1 MKIKVASILAVCLLF
16 VGCFSIPYDTL
27 QYTSSR
33 NTTFTIT
40 RQTFNSLKG
49 NFTVYAYPMY
59 FTKPGLSSSS
69 DMITL
74 EKIASEDGKEF
85 YNVIHTYWGN
95 DWRFM
100 EKILI
105 KIDAKLV
112 EIEDKSPN
120 RTVGLPTAGMVQER
134 LTYPL
139 ENGVLDDMSNCSAIQ
154 IDYYGEPVAIGE
166 NELFL
171 LKEAI
176 QKMKELSYVPK
187 RSG

>member
-1 MKIKVASILAVCLLF
+1 MKTKTAIILAFCLTLI
-16 VGCFSIPYDTL
+16 GCFSIPYDTL

-33 NTTFTIT
+33 KTTFTIT
-40 RQTFNSLKG
+40 RQTYNSLKG
-49 NFTVYAYPMY
+49 NFTAYAYPIY
-59 FTKPGLSSSS
+59 STKPGISSSS

-74 EKIASEDGKEF
+74 EKIATENGNEF

-100 EKILI
+100 VRILI

-112 EIEDKSPN
+112 EMEDKSPN
-120 RTVGLPTAGMVQER
+120 RTVGFPTSGMVEEK

-139 ENGVLDDMSNCSAIQ
+139 ENSVLDEMSNCSAIQ
-154 IDYYGEPVAIGE
+154 IEYYGEPVAVGE

-176 QKMKELSYVPK
+176 QKMKELAYVAK
-187 RSG
+187 K